1 MMHIHVQTEAKC
13 HKRTKTIQGL
23 QTSDSAADLGKLTGQ
38 ACVRLKE
45 ELAEMEAAKA
55 TAEARAP
62 ARTP

>member
-1 MMHIHVQTEAKC
+1 MINIHVQTEAKC

-23 QTSDSAADLGKLTGQ
+23 QTSDSAADLGKLTCQ
-38 ACVRLKE
+38 AKE
-45 ELAEMEAAKA
+45 KLAEMEAAKA